1 MKKKAIIAGVVV
13 LAGLAA
19 FIITRFNDTNEEGVL
34 AVSGNVE
41 VTEVNLGF
49 KLPGRVIAL
58 FAEEG
63 QTVSKGD
70 QLGLLESAEL
80 DSRVMQNRAYLEET
94 KARLA
99 ELKAGA
105 RPQEL
110 EQARAEVRSAE
121 VELERAR
128 KDFERADVLFSN
140 GAISAQQ
147 MDTARKTFDV
157 LDSRHKKALETL
169 SLLKEGAHKEV
180 ITAAESRVKQAEA
193 SLAGSEEVLK
203 DAAISAPVSGVI
215 LRKNA
220 ETGET
225 VFAGMPV
232 YTLADLTAPW
242 IKVYVKEDRLGQV
255 KLGQKAEV
263 KTDSYPDKKYEGTVT
278 YISSEAE
285 FTPKNVQTQE
295 ERVKLVFGMKV
306 SVKNENDEF
315 KPGMPADVRIIL
327 NNK

>member
-1 MKKKAIIAGVVV
+1 MRKKAVIAGVVV

-19 FIITRFNDTNEEGVL
+19 FITTRFNDTNEKGVL

-49 KLPGRVIAL
+49 KMPGRVAAL

-63 QTVSKGD
+63 QRVSSGD
-70 QLGLLESAEL
+70 RLGLLDRAEL
-80 DSRVMQNRAYLEET
+80 ESRVVQSRAYLEET

-105 RPQEL
+105 RTQER
-110 EQARAEVRSAE
+110 EQAKAEVRSAE

-128 KDFERADVLFSN
+128 KDFERADMLFSN

-147 MDTARKTFDV
+147 MDTAKKTFDV
-157 LDSRHKKALETL
+157 LVSRHNKTLETL
-169 SLLKEGAHKEV
+169 SLLNAGARKEV
-180 ITAAESRVKQAEA
+180 IEAAVSRVKQAEA
-193 SLAGSEEVLK
+193 ALAASGEVLK
-203 DAAISAPVSGVI
+203 DAEILAPVTGVI
-215 LRKNA
+215 LRRNA
-220 ETGET
+220 EQGET

-232 YTLADLTAPW
+232 YTIADLTAPW
-242 IKVYVKEDRLGQV
+242 IKVYVKEDKLGLV
-255 KLGQKAEV
+255 KLGQKAEI
-263 KTDSYPDKKYEGTVT
+263 KTDSYPDKKYSGIITF
-278 YISSEAE
+278 ISSEAE

-306 SVKNENDEF
+306 SVNNENDEL
-315 KPGMPADVRIIL
+315 KPGMPADVRIL
-327 NNK
+327 LE

>member
-1 MKKKAIIAGVVV
+1 MRKKAIIAGLVI

-19 FIITRFNDTNEEGVL
+19 FLITRINDTVEEGVL

-41 VTEVNLGF
+41 VTEVNIGF
-49 KLPGRVIAL
+49 KLPGRVTTL

-63 QTVSKGD
+63 QRVRKGD
-70 QLGLLESAEL
+70 MLGHLDSVELES
-80 DSRVMQNRAYLEET
+80 RVIQKNAYWEET
-94 KARLA
+94 KARLS

-110 EQARAEVRSAE
+110 NQARAEVKSIEA
-121 VELERAR
+121 ELERAR
-128 KDFERADVLFSN
+128 KDLGRADLLFSN

-147 MDTARKTFDV
+147 MDTAKKTFDV
-157 LDSRHKKALETL
+157 LVSRHNKALETL
-169 SLLKEGAHKEV
+169 SLLKEGARKEV
-180 ITAAESRVKQAEA
+180 IRAAENRVRQAEA
-193 SLAGSEEVLK
+193 ALAASEAALK
-203 DAAISAPVSGVI
+203 DAEIHAPLSGVV
-215 LRKNA
+215 LRRNA
-220 ETGET
+220 EQGET

-232 YTLADLTAPW
+232 YTIADLTSPW
-242 IKVYVKEDRLGQV
+242 IKVYVKEDRLGLV

-263 KTDSYPDKKYEGTVT
+263 KTDSYPDKKYDGTVT

-295 ERVKLVFGMKV
+295 ERTKLVFGVKV
-306 SVKNENDEF
+306 SMKNENDEL

-327 NNK
+327 NE

>member
-1 MKKKAIIAGVVV
+1 MKKIVIIAGLVV
-13 LAGLAA
+13 LAVVAILLV
-19 FIITRFNDTNEEGVL
+19 TRFNNTADEDAI

-41 VTEVNLGF
+41 VTEVDLGF
-49 KLPGRVIAL
+49 KLPGRITTL

-63 QTVSKGD
+63 QKVSKGD
-70 QLGLLESAEL
+70 RLGLIDSAEL
-80 DSRVMQNRAYLEET
+80 ESRVMQNRAYLEET

-110 EQARAEVRSAE
+110 EQAKAEVKAAE

-128 KDFERADVLFSN
+128 KDFDRADALFRM

-147 MDTARKTFDV
+147 MDTAKKTYDV
-157 LDSRHKKALETL
+157 LVSRHRKAMEFL
-169 SLLKEGAHKEV
+169 SLLKEGSRREV
-180 ITAAESRVKQAEA
+180 ITAAESRVRQAEA
-193 SLAGSEEVLK
+193 SLAASEEALK
-203 DAAISAPVSGVI
+203 DTVISAPVSGVI

-220 ETGET
+220 EAGET

-232 YTLADLTAPW
+232 YTIADLSVTW
-242 IKVYVKEDRLGQV
+242 IKVYVKEEMLGHV

-278 YISSEAE
+278 HISSEAE
-285 FTPKNVQTQE
+285 FTPKNIQTQE

-306 SVKNENDEF
+306 SVKNENDEL
-315 KPGMPADVRIIL
+315 KPGMPADVKIIL
-327 NNK
+327 IQ

>member
-1 MKKKAIIAGVVV
+1 MRKKAIIVGVIV

-19 FIITRFNDTNEEGVL
+19 FIVTRFKNTNDKGVL
-34 AVSGNVE
+34 SLSGNVE

-49 KLPGRVIAL
+49 KLPGRVTTL
-58 FAEEG
+58 LAEEG
-63 QTVSKGD
+63 QRVSKGD
-70 QLGLLESAEL
+70 RLGLLDRAEL
-80 DSRVMQNRAYLEET
+80 ESRVMQNRAYLEET

-99 ELKAGA
+99 ELNAGA
-105 RPQEL
+105 RSQEL

-128 KDFERADVLFSN
+128 KDFERADILFSN

-147 MDTARKTFDV
+147 MDTAKKTFDV

-169 SLLKEGAHKEV
+169 SLLKEGVRKEV
-180 ITAAESRVKQAEA
+180 IEAAESRVKQAEA
-193 SLAGSEEVLK
+193 ALEASEEVLK
-203 DAAISAPVSGVI
+203 DAGMSAPVSGVI

-220 ETGET
+220 EAGET
-225 VFAGMPV
+225 VSAGMPV
-232 YTLADLTAPW
+232 YTIADLTSPW
-242 IKVYVKEDRLGQV
+242 IKVYVKEDRLGLV

-263 KTDSYPDKKYEGTVT
+263 RTDSYPDKKYEGIVT

-306 SVKNENDEF
+306 SVRNENDEL
-315 KPGMPADVRIIL
+315 KPGMPADVKIIL
-327 NNK
+327 AQ